1 MRHTNFD
8 IKRILISS
16 GIFAGVLII
25 MCLTA
30 GLIKKAY
37 GNAGVAEATNIS
49 DGNTTTDP
57 GSPDKANDGNRDG
70 TIDNAGQTGDA
81 GNTDNGNTDNG
92 NTQSANAG
100 DNGSKGNE
108 GSGSEPGNTDNAQN
122 TGDNGRNGS
131 GDAGQN
137 GSDSNS
143 QNGSDGNDQN
153 GSGDNPDNTRDDS
166 KTYIICI
173 DAAHQSKADTTTEP
187 IGPGASSKKYKCTS
201 GATGVSGALE
211 YELNLNIAIKL
222 RDELTGRGY
231 GVIMIRESNDVN
243 ISDGGRAQLANETSN
258 MVIHIHCNAEERE
271 NISGVMV
278 FEPDKDN
285 SFVDASIG
293 EKCRKLGTAIV
304 DKLAEATGA
313 KKWGVIGNNNLT
325 ALNWTTIP
333 AAHVEVG
340 YLTNAEEEKLLKNDD
355 YQKKIVTGIAD
366 GIDLFFAN

>member
-57 GSPDKANDGNRDG
+57 GSADTANDGNQAG
-70 TIDNAGQTGDA
+70 TVDNAGQTGDA

-100 DNGSKGNE
+100 DNGSKGSKGNE

-122 TGDNGRNGS
+122 TGDNG
-131 GDAGQN
+131 
-137 GSDSNS
+137 
-143 QNGSDGNDQN
+143 QN

-211 YELNLNIAIKL
+211 YELNLNIAMKL

-285 SFVDASIG
+285 SFVDVSTG

-340 YLTNAEEEKLLKNDD
+340 YLTNAEEEKLLKSDD
-355 YQKKIVTGIAD
+355 YQKKIVRGIAD
-366 GIDLFFAN
+366 GIDLFFAD